1 MTCIKWHSWR
11 FCNIM
16 IKIILQN
23 CITEKY
29 NIQNQIQM
37 HSKYDIYKKEYQMNK
52 EIQEIEYIL
61 ILLYII
67 KRYHLLETTI

>member
-37 HSKYDIYKKEYQMNK
+37 HSKYDIYKKEHQMNK